1 MAIKLNIVT
10 QFDSRGIRAAQRELA
25 SVGRNIS
32 RALDVA
38 VIGGIAA
45 ATTGLVSAIK
55 SASNFA
61 AEYEGVS
68 QVFGKAAESVQAF
81 AKEASK
87 SAGLSQTEALQA
99 SKVFGLFATK
109 AGLSA
114 ESAADFSTTLVQLA
128 GDLGSFNDVPTEEA
142 LAAIQSGLQG
152 QAEPLRKFGVF
163 LDDASLRA
171 EALAMEIYD
180 GTGALSAQ
188 QKMLAS
194 YSLIL
199 KQTNVQQGDYLKYAD
214 TFGNATKTIT
224 KDLANLQVEL
234 GQAVLPAL
242 ESLLPAVRDLIPVL
256 GAQLKAAID
265 SVDWKAFFKTLVDGI
280 TFLITYGPQL
290 VPFVATIYAMVKAF
304 GALKLILD
312 VVTVSMAILNG
323 TIALNPFGLAL
334 IAVGGLIGGLVLLK
348 GELDKVNFASDE
360 VSGSFKE
367 IQNSKDPF
375 ISVTKSAL
383 GYGIALDGIIS
394 KQATAGVSKP
404 STGGG
409 SQFIPSN
416 YGVGAGGAVI
426 GKADK
431 KVIPE
436 TTKSIADLVK
446 GLGGL
451 GTAQTKAQ
459 KAADKAAEKLKAQ
472 KEALKS
478 FKTEL
483 GGLTSGISGL
493 SQATTEL
500 GQFEQSVVDTFDG
513 INKKLA
519 EGLANKT
526 IGTKGLATLK
536 ATLASYNALLLK
548 NAQDRDAIIKKRGLA
563 KALFDDVK
571 SALTG
576 AGSLAGLLETQ
587 TQQVTTTV
595 TKIVDGFSVATKRT
609 VEEVVGGKGVVS
621 KLKEVVAKTK
631 AFAAQLTDL
640 KKAGLAPDLFKQ
652 IVEAGPDV
660 GGQLATEILA
670 GGADSVTALND
681 TFKELETVSA
691 QVAEQT
697 AVVMYNNGVEVAG
710 GLVNG
715 LLAQEQALVDAA
727 KTLADAF
734 NAAYQA
740 QIMQLAIPEVPTQ
753 KVTPKT
759 PPKTTVVKPT
769 INIKATPN
777 TKADAQR
784 IVAAVNKYATA
795 SGYGLLNAKLL

>member
-68 QVFGKAAESVQAF
+68 QVFGKAAESVQNF

-152 QAEPLRKFGVF
+152 QSEPLRKFGVF
-163 LDDASLRA
+163 LDDATLRA
-171 EALAMEIYD
+171 EALAMKIYD
-180 GTGALSAQ
+180 GEGALSAQ

-194 YSLIL
+194 YSSIL

-242 ESLLPAVRDLIPVL
+242 EALLPAVRDLIPVL

-265 SVDWKAFFKTLVDGI
+265 SVDWTAFFKTLVDGI

-394 KQATAGVSKP
+394 KQAAAGVAKP
-404 STGGG
+404 SIGK
-409 SQFIPSN
+409 QFIPSN

-426 GKADK
+426 GKVDK
-431 KVIPE
+431 VVVPK
-436 TTKSIADLVK
+436 TTSNIANLTK
-446 GLGGL
+446 GLGKL
-451 GTAQTKAQ
+451 TAAQTKAQ
-459 KAADKAAEKLKAQ
+459 KAADEAAAKLKAQ
-472 KEALKS
+472 KEALKA

-483 GGLTSGISGL
+483 KGLTTGL
-493 SQATTEL
+493 EGLTQASTNL

-519 EGLANKT
+519 EGVANKT
-526 IGTKGLATLK
+526 IGTKGLSALK
-536 ATLASYNALLLK
+536 KTLASYNALLLK
-548 NAQDRDAIIKKRGLA
+548 NAQERDAIIKKRGLA
-563 KALFDDVK
+563 QALFDDVK
-571 SALTG
+571 SGLV
-576 AGSLAGLLETQ
+576 AGGGLAGLLETQ

-609 VEEVVGGKGVVS
+609 VDEVVGGKGVIS
-621 KLKEVVAKTK
+621 RLKDVVAKTK
-631 AFAAQLTDL
+631 AFATQLTDL
-640 KKAGLAPDLFKQ
+640 KKAGLSPDLFKQ

-670 GGADSVTALND
+670 GGADSVTALNQV
-681 TFKELETVSA
+681 FAELETVSST
-691 QVAEQT
+691 VAEQT

-715 LLAQEQALVDAA
+715 LLSQEQALIDAA

-740 QIMQLAIPEVPTQ
+740 NIIALAVPEAP

>member
-10 QFDSRGIRAAQRELA
+10 QFDSRGIRSAQRELA

-38 VIGGIAA
+38 VIGGITA
-45 ATTGLVSAIK
+45 ATVGLVSAIK

-68 QVFGKAAESVQAF
+68 QVFGKAAESVQNF

-114 ESAADFSTTLVQLA
+114 ESAADFSTNLVQLA

-152 QAEPLRKFGVF
+152 QSEPLRKFGVF
-163 LDDASLRA
+163 LDDATLRA
-171 EALAMEIYD
+171 EALAMKIYD
-180 GTGALSAQ
+180 GEGALSAQ

-194 YSLIL
+194 YSSIL

-224 KDLANLQVEL
+224 KDLENLQVEL

-242 ESLLPAVRDLIPVL
+242 EALLPAVRDLIPVL

-265 SVDWKAFFKTLVDGI
+265 SVDWAAFFKTLIDGL
-280 TFLITYGPQL
+280 TFLITNAGQI
-290 VPFVATIYAMVKAF
+290 ATFIGIVFGLTKAF
-304 GALKLILD
+304 AALK
-312 VVTVSMAILNG
+312 
-323 TIALNPFGLAL
+323 
-334 IAVGGLIGGLVLLK
+334 
-348 GELDKVNFASDE
+348 
-360 VSGSFKE
+360 
-367 IQNSKDPF
+367 
-375 ISVTKSAL
+375 
-383 GYGIALDGIIS
+383 IALDLVTV
-394 KQATAGVSKP
+394 ATGLFGAQVLILQSTTVLGAAITILGVFAALMVSSQIGVDKETEALKRNIYYQQKFNEEKAKTP
-404 STGGG
+404 GLEAKIRSAFGTGT
-409 SQFIPSN
+409 SNIIPSN
-416 YGVGAGGAVI
+416 YGVGAGGAII

-431 KVIPE
+431 DPVIE
-436 TTKSIADLVK
+436 ANKSVADYVK
-446 GLGGL
+446 GLGSL
-451 GTAQTKAQ
+451 SSAQTKAQ

-483 GGLTSGISGL
+483 KGLTGGISGL
-493 SQATTEL
+493 SQATTDL

-519 EGLANKT
+519 EGIANKT
-526 IGTKGLATLK
+526 IGTKNLATLK

-548 NAQDRDAIIKKRGLA
+548 NAQERDAIIKKRGLA

-576 AGSLAGLLETQ
+576 GGNLAGLLETQ

-609 VEEVVGGKGVVS
+609 VDEVVGGKGVVS

-631 AFAAQLTDL
+631 AFASQLTDL

-670 GGADSVTALND
+670 GGSDSVTALND

-715 LLAQEQALVDAA
+715 LLSQEQALVDAA

-740 QIMQLAIPEVPTQ
+740 QVMNLTVPDAPQ
-753 KVTPKT
+753 VTPKT
-759 PPKTTVVKPT
+759 QTKVVNNTAK
-769 INIKATPN
+769 IQIKASPN
-777 TKADAQR
+777 TKADAQKL
-784 IVAAVNKYATA
+784 IAAQKKFYATNTGAQVA
-795 SGYGLLNAKLL
+795 SGKFVF